1 MTFLRRSYYSS
12 VGCATDA
19 LGSGRPGPRAV
30 GACPL
35 PGKLLLNEP
44 RGDQFVDLRHGE
56 DRLVGATGQTSEVL
70 GDLRGLT
77 RLKSSLDGPRGN
89 DLVDL
94 RHEADGLLEGHHDL
108 AAVSHVVVG
117 EGAPLAV
124 AEPPLEHLVAPD
136 VELPHRALD
145 ALEALSLVD
154 ADATAPGNACRRV
167 S

>member
-1 MTFLRRSYYSS
+1 MPWPTVCGTPRR
-12 VGCATDA
+12 G
-19 LGSGRPGPRAV
+19 
-30 GACPL
+30 
-35 PGKLLLNEP
+35 
-44 RGDQFVDLRHGE
+44 QIVDLRHGE
-56 DRLVGATGQTSEVL
+56 DSLLAATGQTSEVL